1 MTLRLNLD
9 MDEMTYGNLFDFTDT
24 ARAAGKGRDEK
35 VEQVLAVNDDTYVD
49 HLSVEVDDL
58 SGNSGPVILDAEAAG
73 YFSAL
78 LDSILS
84 GDGDIRGDFSG
95 LRELREALK

>member
-1 MTLRLNLD
+1 
-9 MDEMTYGNLFDFTDT
+9 MDEMTYGNLFDFADT
-24 ARAAGKGRDEK
+24 ARRAGKGRDEK
-35 VEQVLAVNDDTYVD
+35 VEQVLVENHDSYID

-58 SGNSGPVILDAEAAG
+58 SGNSGPVFLDAEAAG
-73 YFSAL
+73 YFSAI
-78 LDSILS
+78 LDSILA